1 MSKGFPAKTRFKS
14 YFVVIVSY
22 WLFPTR
28 NIFKFLINLTFSNCS
43 ILFKRT
49 IVSSVLKVPLN
60 PYQPVRMYRYVY
72 SSYWLIFSKC
82 CLTVSVFFSC
92 RCRLPFVEATILE
105 LLRITTLGPLA
116 MPHCTLK
123 DTRVGGFFIPRGTT
137 VSDAWHVLYVLYTL
151 VRQFCKE
158 PGFFSGGESPS
169 SLSCSPNNGFQ
180 EEFFYYSCPSC
191 FQEEPA
197 AKYIFRQ
204 SRDSIYNESKDFP
217 KLILISFS

>member
-82 CLTVSVFFSC
+82 CLTVSVFFHVGVD
-92 RCRLPFVEATILE
+92 CRL
-105 LLRITTLGPLA
+105 LR
-116 MPHCTLK
+116 
-123 DTRVGGFFIPRGTT
+123 
-137 VSDAWHVLYVLYTL
+137 
-151 VRQFCKE
+151 RQFLSYCESQRSVHWQYRTAPWKIHE
-158 PGFFSGGESPS
+158 SVASSYQGGQRYLMRDMCYMCCIHWYASS
-169 SLSCSPNNGFQ
+169 AKSQGVFRGGGVSLFSLSCSPNNGSEKELFQ
-180 EEFFYYSCPSC
+180 
-191 FQEEPA
+191 
-197 AKYIFRQ
+197 
-204 SRDSIYNESKDFP
+204 
-217 KLILISFS
+217 L